1 METQYP
7 LILNLPSSLSAP
19 DAKTTLAVFTYAL
32 NGINTATRALI
43 DHVIEHPWLYGITA
57 ALIIGGVLFIMV
69 PVLVGF
75 GPLGP
80 ISGEPPDSCR
90 FRFRPI
96 TNQYEIGSWAALWQ
110 SWIGNVVKGSL
121 FAILQSLTMT
131 GVFSTIGEAMIAAG
145 VVGAVVGAAL
155 PAAVSGS
162 KDYASGSAAE
172 IMARAADF
180 ATQYR
185 VWVGKEFEVAGI
197 IARAADVAA
206 QYGGGFYTGGAGGL
220 AVRAAEFAAQY
231 DVDYYTARAAG
242 MVARVGAIA
251 GQYGASG
258 SREAAGIMSWAA
270 KVAAQ
275 YGWA

>member
-1 METQYP
+1 MEAQYS
-7 LILNLPSSLSAP
+7 LLLNLPSSLSTTG
-19 DAKTTLAVFTYAL
+19 AKTSLAVFTYAL
-32 NGINTATRALI
+32 DGINTTTRTII
-43 DHVIEHPWLYGITA
+43 DHVIEHPWLYGIIA
-57 ALIIGGVLFIMV
+57 AFIIGGILFIMV

-80 ISGEPPDSCR
+80 ISGEPPD
-90 FRFRPI
+90 FRFRSI
-96 TNQYEIGSWAALWQ
+96 TNQHEIGSWAALWQ
-110 SWIGNVVKGSL
+110 SWIGNVAKGSL

-131 GVFSTIGEAMIAAG
+131 GVFNTIGAAMIAVGVAG
-145 VVGAVVGAAL
+145 TAAAL
-155 PAAVSGS
+155 LDAFSGG
-162 KDYASGSAAE
+162 KEHESGSADE

-206 QYGGGFYTGGAGGL
+206 QYGGGFYAGGAGGL
-220 AVRAAEFAAQY
+220 AIRAAEFAAQY
-231 DVDYYTARAAG
+231 DVNYYTAKAAG
-242 MVARVGAIA
+242 MVSRVGRIA

-258 SREAAGIMSWAA
+258 SREAAGILSWAA
-270 KVAAQ
+270 KLAAH